1 MLMTE
6 ETMQALEARRG
17 RLVEMFEYC
26 LLRPDLERMHS
37 TPLSRRQK
45 TSEIP
50 GHFGLGALPEAAI
63 EGGMNSDFMV
73 LAHAAA
79 TEGSDA
85 HDVRFRRLWENIR
98 ERAHDAALALRQR
111 MHVERMARLGSSRI
125 RTPSQAAQGA
135 GGPQ

>member
-6 ETMQALEARRG
+6 ETMQALEVRRG

-26 LLRPDLERMHS
+26 LLRPDLERMHA

-111 MHVERMARLGSSRI
+111 MLVERMVRLGSSRI
-125 RTPSQAAQGA
+125 RTPSQAAQAA